1 MAGCTAWLR
10 YVSMVGYVVWVGYV
24 TMVGYAVWVG
34 YVSMVKYAAVDR
46 NTALR
51 LLKQSCQAQQRKL
64 KTFHYM

>member
-34 YVSMVKYAAVDR
+34 YVSMVGSGW
-46 NTALR
+46 NTPID
-51 LLKQSCQAQQRKL
+51 STVRKL
-64 KTFHYM
+64 DRRIHSRTV